1 MFSLYL
7 LSHIAHCRIPL
18 RENRKLALLRKISK
32 RAISKERRPYCYG

>member
-7 LSHIAHCRIPL
+7 LTHIAYRRIPPG
-18 RENRKLALLRKISK
+18 ENRKLALLRKISK